1 MSPESARNRHLS
13 GWDDP
18 RSQCCRL
25 ELSQNRPAARPCRSD
40 RAKGMDTYSEA
51 RAGWIAGECPRTS
64 MFQNSRTVPRRSRVP
79 VTSPRP
85 KSDSCSMRSSVSSGA
100 PSAENPVAPILDEK
114 TSNPWASLN
123 CHAPRRSHENTPHSV
138 ARHDRLPLR
147 WAAVSGISQFGS
159 MSAADSGGSGASM
172 RPRRSRKT
180 SGASASIWP

>member
-51 RAGWIAGECPRTS
+51 RAGWIAGAWPKTS
-64 MFQNSRTVPRRSRVP
+64 MFQKSRTDPRRFRGP

-85 KSDSCSMRSSVSSGA
+85 KSDSCSMRFRVSSGA